1 MEEHRE
7 DQHKEEENNNEEK
20 VNVDD
25 ILSEHIQNNQDNSNL
40 SKHERKL
47 LKRHNKEEERQ
58 KIESQNK
65 QDRKSNLL
73 KYSAISIIIV
83 VVVVFGYRSFSGGSD
98 SGSNPIT
105 GSTTLDIEV
114 NEKVKGD
121 PNAPV
126 TIVEYSDFECP
137 FCGRFVQQTFP
148 SIEQQYISTGKVKF
162 IYKHFPLRNIHF
174 SAQTAAEAA
183 ECANEQEKFWEY
195 HDLLFQN
202 SPRFRENNL
211 IDYATQVG
219 LNIDQFQE
227 CLKSGK
233 YKGVIEKDLR
243 DGSAAG
249 IRGTPGFIVNGQLIS
264 GAQPF
269 SVFQQLIDSN
279 F

>member
-1 MEEHRE
+1 L
-7 DQHKEEENNNEEK
+7 N
-20 VNVDD
+20 
-25 ILSEHIQNNQDNSNL
+25 NSNL

-47 LKRHNKEEERQ
+47 LKRHNKEEEERQ
-58 KIESQNK
+58 KIESQDK
-65 QDRKSNLL
+65 QDRRSNLL
-73 KYSAISIIIV
+73 KYSAISIILI
-83 VVVVFGYRSFSGGSD
+83 VVVVFGYKFFSGGSD
-98 SGSNPIT
+98 PNSSTIT
-105 GSTTLDIEV
+105 GSSTLNLDIES

-137 FCGRFVQQTFP
+137 FCGKFVQQTFP
-148 SIEQQYISTGKVKF
+148 SIEQQYINTGKVKF

-183 ECANEQEKFWEY
+183 ECANEQGKFWEY
-195 HDLLFQN
+195 HDLLFEN
-202 SPRFRENNL
+202 SPSFRENNL
-211 IDYATQVG
+211 VDYATQVEM
-219 LNIDQFQE
+219 NSDQFKE
-227 CLKSGK
+227 CLSSGK
-233 YKGVIEKDLR
+233 YKSVIEQDLR

-249 IRGTPGFIVNGQLIS
+249 VRGAPGFTVNGQLIS